1 MSSCCISTVES
12 KRIPEK
18 EPRRPRKIAVVVRS
32 CRVNTAESY
41 GPLPKNRAPV
51 MSTSCVKPTSASMG
65 APAVVPVPARPKKMP
80 PVVACSVAV
89 EKKMDATK
97 RKLHEERYQEAED
110 AKRRRKILQVIR
122 PPRPPTGQKQRNAHL
137 KGSGALT

>member
-1 MSSCCISTVES
+1 M
-12 KRIPEK
+12 
-18 EPRRPRKIAVVVRS
+18 
-32 CRVNTAESY
+32 
-41 GPLPKNRAPV
+41 PKNRAPV
-51 MSTSCVKPTSASMG
+51 VSTSCVKPSSASMG

-110 AKRRRKILQVIR
+110 AKWRRKILR
-122 PPRPPTGQKQRNAHL
+122 
-137 KGSGALT
+137 